1 MYQEF
6 SNLIDYLKGKRILIA
21 GFGREGKSSLRFL
34 LKHVPDAVITVGDAK
49 DFEFE
54 GEFAGINVR
63 KVCGEAYFGDPDDF
77 DLMLKTPGIS
87 LKQVPQKWI
96 QSENISSQTGLLL
109 SFFGHKVVGVT
120 GTKGKSTTTTLIHHL
135 LVSNGMKAVL
145 AGNMGLPF
153 FDEIEDA
160 ERKMIVAELSCHQLE
175 TVYSSPSIS
184 VLLNIF
190 PEHLD
195 HYASFQA
202 YAHTKWNIG
211 LYQKWGGRL
220 FIPADWLGKEWME
233 YQKQCSGQ
241 ITGFDAAGDEIIFEF
256 DETHYSEKIDLA
268 RNPLQGIH
276 NLKNCAAAL
285 GAAVEAGIELS
296 DAINS
301 LYTFKPLPH
310 RMEFVREVNG
320 VKYINDSISTI
331 PQSAIAA
338 LKAFPMTE
346 TIILGGFNR
355 GIDYSELIDFL
366 LMKDDLNL
374 VLMGDV
380 GAVIA
385 NEIEKQKSNI
395 RIFHAGEMSDAVRI
409 ASENT
414 HPGRICLLS
423 PAAAS
428 YDKYINFEY
437 RGDDFRKYVE
447 ALPQ

>member
-1 MYQEF
+1 MYQEL
-6 SNLIDYLKGKRILIA
+6 SNVIDYLKGKRILIA

-54 GEFAGINVR
+54 SEFAGVNVR
-63 KVCGEAYFGDPDDF
+63 KVCGDEYFGDHDDF
-77 DLMLKTPGIS
+77 DLMIKTPGIS

-96 QSENISSQTGLLL
+96 QSEKITSQTGLLL

-135 LVSNGMKAVL
+135 LVSNGIKAVL

-153 FDEIEDA
+153 LDEIEDA

-175 TVYSSPSIS
+175 TVYSSPCIS

-202 YAHTKWNIG
+202 YAKTKWNIG

-220 FIPADWLGKEWME
+220 FIPADWIGKEWKD

-241 ITGFDAAGDEIIFEF
+241 ITGFDAADDAVIFEF
-256 DETHYSEKIDLA
+256 DENHFSEKLDVSLV
-268 RNPLQGIH
+268 PLKGSH

-296 DAINS
+296 DAIQS

-310 RMEFVREVNG
+310 RLEFVREVNG

-355 GIDYSELIDFL
+355 GIDYSELIEFL
-366 LMKDDLNL
+366 RMRDDLNI

-380 GAVIA
+380 GSVIGI
-385 NEIEKQKSNI
+385 EIEKQKSNV
-395 RIFHAGEMSDAVRI
+395 RIFHASEMSEAVRV
-409 ASENT
+409 AAENT
-414 HPGRICLLS
+414 QPGRVCLLS

-437 RGDDFRKYVE
+437 RGDDFRTCVE
-447 ALPQ
+447 AL